1 MQRWQTTYL
10 GMREL
15 PREISAFEMQAFFTF
30 EPAEREVIA
39 GRRSN
44 SLKLDGPLES

>member
-15 PREISAFEMQAFFTF
+15 PREISAFEMQAFWPPFVF
-30 EPAEREVIA
+30 DAKSA
-39 GRRSN
+39 GST
-44 SLKLDGPLES
+44 PHI

>member
-15 PREISAFEMQAFFTF
+15 SREISAFEMRAFFIFAPPEGGAKVQLYCEDTS
-30 EPAEREVIA
+30 PMSA
-39 GRRSN
+39 S
-44 SLKLDGPLES
+44 

>member
-15 PREISAFEMQAFFTF
+15 PREISTFEMQAFSLSGLPNARF
-30 EPAEREVIA
+30 EVGRSRYAE
-39 GRRSN
+39 
-44 SLKLDGPLES
+44 